1 MIKVVQVVSDTNIG
15 GAGRYLLNYLK
26 YYDRDKYSVTV
37 IIPERSQLA
46 PHVARYEEVN
56 LISAPYMADKSYDRN
71 CVKFLRKIFS
81 ELSPDIVHTHA
92 SLSARI
98 AAKRA
103 KTGKIISTR
112 HCLESISHGIKAK
125 IMGFFNTNLTDI
137 YIAVADAVKENLIE
151 SGIPTEKIRTVYNG
165 VEKVNE
171 LSPEKKNLIK
181 NSLGIEESEIVF
193 GIFARLE
200 PVKGHKYFI
209 KAARNLLK
217 TGKNARFL
225 IVGTGSLED
234 ELKTRVKSYGIEDKI
249 IFTGFLEDTSEL
261 LNIIDVNIISSESE
275 AMSLSILEAMSLSK
289 PTIATNV
296 GGNSQLV
303 KTGKTGILVGPND
316 STSLAEAMVSFIDN
330 KNLYESCSNGAKTEY
345 ENNFTAQKMVGNLEK
360 LYNEL
365 CKELY

>member
-37 IIPERSQLA
+37 VIPEGSQLI
-46 PHVARYEEVN
+46 PHIEKYEDVT
-56 LISAPYMADKSYDRN
+56 LISAPYMADKSYDKN
-71 CVKFLRKIFS
+71 CVRFLRKLFS
-81 ELSPDIVHTHA
+81 EISPDIVHTHA

-98 AAKRA
+98 AARRA

-112 HCLESISHGIKAK
+112 HCLENISYGIKAK
-125 IMGFFNTNLTDI
+125 ITGLLNTKLTDV
-137 YIAVADAVKENLIE
+137 YIAVADAVKENLE
-151 SGIPTEKIRTVYNG
+151 QSGVPSEKIRTVYNG
-165 VEKVNE
+165 VEAIKE
-171 LSPEKKNLIK
+171 LTSEKKSEIR
-181 NSLGIEESEIVF
+181 NSLDIGENETVF

-217 TGKNARFL
+217 TGKEAKFL

-234 ELKTRVKSYGIEDKI
+234 DLKKRAKSYGIEDKV
-249 IFTGFLEDTSEL
+249 IFTGFLEDTTEL
-261 LNIIDVNIISSESE
+261 LNIIDVNIISSDSE

-303 KTGKTGILVGPND
+303 ETGKTGILVGPSD
-316 STSLAEAMVSFIDN
+316 STSLAEAMINFIDN
-330 KNLYESCSNGAKTEY
+330 KKLYENCSAGAKTEY
-345 ENNFTAQKMVGNLEK
+345 ENKFTAQKMVTNLEK

-365 CKELY
+365 KTN